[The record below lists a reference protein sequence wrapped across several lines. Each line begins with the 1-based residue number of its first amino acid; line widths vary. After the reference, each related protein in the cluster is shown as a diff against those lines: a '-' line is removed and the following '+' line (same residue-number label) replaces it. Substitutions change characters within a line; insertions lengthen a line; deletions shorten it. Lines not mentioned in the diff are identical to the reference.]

1 MVNSPPI
8 AKLQMKLSPHWR
20 NAACDGQPLLLL
32 THTKHT
38 KFPQLQKSI
47 CNPPLQLILH
57 AHPPPTMA
65 RQAPQS
71 SASPIP
77 IVDFSPFPHGPLEA
91 KQQAAHLI
99 DSAFR
104 SLGFVYL
111 SNHGIPPEKVSSCFT
126 HSKAFFSLPS
136 STKLLAPHPPGGAH
150 HRGYSPPGLEHVT
163 QHTYDKD
170 SIAASR
176 ETPDYKESFESGN
189 PNDASQPNIWLPEE
203 ELPGFRACMEEF
215 FELCAGL
222 VHRVLDALSLA
233 LGVPEPG
240 LAKTHDEA
248 LFQLR
253 LLRYPAIEAAQLR
266 EGRRNRINAH
276 SDFGTLT
283 LLFQDGVGG
292 LEIEDPNHPG
302 RFNRV
307 GAVENAVLL
316 NVGDLMARWSNDRW
330 RSTVHRVGL
339 PPPKTMRIP
348 GPGVNTEGQR
358 SEGKVVEL
366 EEEEGAVVPERYSIP
381 FFATANMDTVVE
393 ALPGTW
399 SEDNPKKYEA
409 VTAWEYVQKRM
420 AALYDE

>member
-1 MVNSPPI
+1 
-8 AKLQMKLSPHWR
+8 
-20 NAACDGQPLLLL
+20 
-32 THTKHT
+32 
-38 KFPQLQKSI
+38 
-47 CNPPLQLILH
+47 
-57 AHPPPTMA
+57 
-65 RQAPQS
+65 
-71 SASPIP
+71 
-77 IVDFSPFPHGPLEA
+77 
-91 KQQAAHLI
+91 
-99 DSAFR
+99 
-104 SLGFVYL
+104 
-111 SNHGIPPEKVSSCFT
+111 
-126 HSKAFFSLPS
+126 
-136 STKLLAPHPPGGAH
+136 
-150 HRGYSPPGLEHVT
+150 
-163 QHTYDKD
+163 
-170 SIAASR
+170 
-176 ETPDYKESFESGN
+176 
-189 PNDASQPNIWLPEE
+189 
-203 ELPGFRACMEEF
+203 MEEF

-307 GAVENAVLL
+307 GTVENAVLL
-316 NVGDLMARWSNDRW
+316 NVGDLMARWSNDWW

-348 GPGVNTEGQR
+348 GPGVNTEGER

-366 EEEEGAVVPERYSIP
+366 DEEEGAVVPERYSIP